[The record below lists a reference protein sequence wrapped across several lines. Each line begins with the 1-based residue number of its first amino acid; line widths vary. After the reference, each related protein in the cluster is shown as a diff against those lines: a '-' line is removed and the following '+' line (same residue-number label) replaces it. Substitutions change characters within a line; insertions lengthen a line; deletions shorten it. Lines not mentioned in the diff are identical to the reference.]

1 MDFSEKNR
9 SNTDNNR
16 TGKGQNRQL
25 DTPEKTTGMNTEDN
39 KSEAP
44 KKKKNII
51 RVYHAQNASDGGKNR
66 KKPLSIKV

>member
-51 RVYHAQNASDGGKNR
+51 RV
-66 KKPLSIKV
+66 